1 MEIKVEL
8 GNWQYNA
15 GIVGLYEILKF
26 SNENSVK
33 IEENS
38 IIFDSKELERFEEKY
53 FSYLIDT
60 YQKALPWYR
69 VINYKDKVEKLLLDL
84 ELETFE
90 KVINENILEDMNA
103 YIKGILKY
111 YLKSKSIVS
120 AYEFISADMN
130 PLEIENIYI

>member
-60 YQKALPWYR
+60 YQKALPWYS
-69 VINYKDKVEKLLLDL
+69 VIN
-84 ELETFE
+84 
-90 KVINENILEDMNA
+90 
-103 YIKGILKY
+103 
-111 YLKSKSIVS
+111 
-120 AYEFISADMN
+120 
-130 PLEIENIYI
+130 